1 MVSRGD
7 GCDVVAS
14 ELVSLVDGVCVPLS
28 PEHQVREH
36 GDAERMP
43 QVVGGEKNSSGVRT
57 IQVGRSNSVQFCIH
71 PVQLVQHQVYSQTI
85 RPSH

>member
-1 MVSRGD
+1 MVSGGD
-7 GCDVVAS
+7 GSDVGAS

-43 QVVGGEKNSSGVRT
+43 QVLGGEKNSSGA
-57 IQVGRSNSVQFCIH
+57 
-71 PVQLVQHQVYSQTI
+71 
-85 RPSH
+85 

>member
-1 MVSRGD
+1 MRNTYGVSGGD
-7 GCDVVAS
+7 GGDVVAS

-43 QVVGGEKNSSGVRT
+43 QVLGGEKNSSGA
-57 IQVGRSNSVQFCIH
+57 
-71 PVQLVQHQVYSQTI
+71 
-85 RPSH
+85 

>member
-1 MVSRGD
+1 MVSGGD
-7 GCDVVAS
+7 GGDVGAS

-43 QVVGGEKNSSGVRT
+43 QVPGGEKNSSDA
-57 IQVGRSNSVQFCIH
+57 
-71 PVQLVQHQVYSQTI
+71 
-85 RPSH
+85 